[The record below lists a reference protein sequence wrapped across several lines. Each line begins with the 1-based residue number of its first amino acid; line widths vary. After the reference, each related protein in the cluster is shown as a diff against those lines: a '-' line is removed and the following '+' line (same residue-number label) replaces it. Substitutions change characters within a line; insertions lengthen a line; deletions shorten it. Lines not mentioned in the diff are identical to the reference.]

1 MGEYYDHSKALREEI
16 QGESPLRM
24 ITADGDTE
32 DATTACWDMIE
43 VNSDNN
49 KERGLEWRSAQSEP
63 QEVRGWEENRWE
75 ESSLARFNHFLGFL
89 TERLEKEILDFLV
102 KIRKRQEG
110 IHSKGLL
117 EKSKFERELMKLKLL
132 S

>member
-1 MGEYYDHSKALREEI
+1 
-16 QGESPLRM
+16 M

-89 TERLEKEILDFLV
+89 TERLEKEILDFL
-102 KIRKRQEG
+102 IQECG
-110 IHSKGLL
+110 RWFCLGVHGSLWSVHLKKKGNACRRSLGRL
-117 EKSKFERELMKLKLL
+117 EEFGKNPGV
-132 S
+132 